1 MVNGDQPFVLLDDA
15 RTSAAAPA
23 RLYRSPVEI
32 VHAHSAAEVKAAFER
47 LDAARRGGLHAAG
60 YIGYDAGHIFEPK
73 LAARLTATKSPLLWF
88 GLFESYSTI
97 AAADVPQYLPS
108 PQAAWIGSP
117 QPRISRRDYTTAL
130 AIVQAYIAAGDI
142 YQANLTFPCDVAI
155 EGHPLSIYAG
165 LRARAKS
172 GYGGVI
178 YTGTEWLLS
187 LSPEL
192 FFTLN
197 DGKLTTKPMK
207 GTAARKGD
215 DFAEIDTLYT
225 DPKQRAENLMIV
237 DLLRNDL
244 ARVAEPGSV
253 KVPALFEIES
263 YPTVHQMT
271 STITATLRSDLCAT
285 DVLRAIFPC
294 GSITGAPK
302 IRAMEIISE
311 VEHTPRG
318 VYTGSIGHIDPNGD
332 AAFNVAIRTLQIGDG
347 ANTAS
352 LGLGSGIV
360 ADSNAASEWQ
370 ECLDKGAFVAS
381 PIDFDLIETMR
392 FDPDGGITLLDGHI
406 ARLAASAK
414 QFGIPF
420 NRHDVRNALQAATIR
435 HAGIRKLRL
444 MLSRAGG
451 IAIDIGPLPA
461 KPEGVVDVAVV
472 PLPVD
477 RRDVRLRHKTT
488 DRAFYDDARRASGAF
503 EVLFTDTEGY
513 LTEGSFTN
521 IFVPCD
527 GMLLT
532 PPAHR
537 GLLPG
542 VFRAALLAS
551 GNCVEADL
559 RLDDLRAFDG
569 QGSFFIGNA
578 LRGLL
583 PAKLKT

>member
-15 RTSAAAPA
+15 RPPGAAALA
-23 RLYRSPVEI
+23 RLYQAPVEI
-32 VHAHSAAEVKAAFER
+32 IEAYSASEVDAALER
-47 LDAARRGGLHAAG
+47 LDAARRDGLYAAG
-60 YIGYDAGHIFEPK
+60 YLSYGAGHIFEPK
-73 LAARLTATKSPLLWF
+73 LAARFAPEATPSLWF
-88 GLFESYSTI
+88 GLFESYTAI
-97 AAADVPQYLPS
+97 ASADVPKYLPA
-108 PQAAWIGSP
+108 PEAAWIGKP
-117 QPRISRRDYTTAL
+117 APRISRRDYDTAL

-142 YQANLTFPCDVAI
+142 YQANLTFPCDVAL

-165 LRARAKS
+165 LRGRAKS
-172 GYGGVI
+172 GYGGVV
-178 YTGTEWLLS
+178 YTGKDWLLS

-192 FFTLN
+192 FFTLEN
-197 DGKLTTKPMK
+197 NKLTTKPMK
-207 GTAARKGD
+207 GTAARHATPELD
-215 DFAEIDTLYT
+215 AAAMDNLQS

-237 DLLRNDL
+237 DLLRNDF

-271 STITATLRSDLCAT
+271 STITAALRSGLNAT
-285 DVLRAIFPC
+285 DVLRATFPC

-302 IRAMEIISE
+302 IRAMEVIAE
-311 VEHTPRG
+311 VERAPRG
-318 VYTGSIGHIDPNGD
+318 VYTGSIGRIDPSGD

-347 ANTAS
+347 AHSAT

-381 PIDFDLIETMR
+381 PITFDLIETMR

-420 NRHDVRNALQAATIR
+420 NRHDVGNALQAATIR

-444 MLSRAGG
+444 MLSRSGG
-451 IAIDIGPLPA
+451 VAIEIGPLPP
-461 KPEGVVDVAVV
+461 KPDGVVEVAVV

-477 RRDVRLRHKTT
+477 IRDVRLSHKTT
-488 DRAFYDDARRASGAF
+488 DRAFYDEARRASGAF
-503 EVLFTDTEGY
+503 EVLFTDPSGH

-521 IFVPCD
+521 IFVPRD
-527 GMLLT
+527 GLFLT
-532 PPAHR
+532 PPLSR

-542 VFRAALLAS
+542 VFRAELVARGAAI
-551 GNCVEADL
+551 EADL
-559 RLDDLRAFDG
+559 TIADLRNG
-569 QGSFFIGNA
+569 FFIGNA

-583 PAKLKT
+583 SAKLKT

>member
-15 RTSAAAPA
+15 RASAAAPA

-47 LDAARRGGLHAAG
+47 LDAARRAGLYAAG
-60 YIGYDAGHIFEPK
+60 YLNYGAGHIFEPK
-73 LAARLTATKSPLLWF
+73 LAARFAAEKSPTLWF
-88 GLFESYSTI
+88 GLFESYTTI
-97 AAADVPQYLPS
+97 AAADVAQYLPA
-108 PQAAWIGSP
+108 PQAARIGSP

-142 YQANLTFPCDVAI
+142 YQANLTFPCDVAL
-155 EGHPLSIYAG
+155 EGHPMSIYAG
-165 LRARAKS
+165 LRGRAKS

-271 STITATLRSDLCAT
+271 STITATLRSDLSAT

-311 VEHTPRG
+311 VEQSPRG
-318 VYTGSIGHIDPNGD
+318 VYTGSMGHIDPNGD

-347 ANTAS
+347 ANMAT

-360 ADSNAASEWQ
+360 ADSSAASEWQ

-435 HAGIRKLRL
+435 HAGVRKLRL

-451 IAIDIGPLPA
+451 IAIEIAPLPS

-488 DRAFYDDARRASGAF
+488 DRAFYDDARRAAGAF

-521 IFVPCD
+521 IFVPSD
-527 GMLLT
+527 GLLLT

-559 RLDDLRAFDG
+559 RPDDLRAFDG

-583 PAKLKT
+583 PARVK

>member
-15 RTSAAAPA
+15 GASLAAPA
-23 RLYRSPVEI
+23 RLYRAPIEVI
-32 VHAHSAAEVKAAFER
+32 AAHSAAEVEAGFDR
-47 LDAARRGGLHAAG
+47 LDTARRDGLYAAG
-60 YIGYDAGHIFEPK
+60 YLSYGAGHIFEPK
-73 LAARLTATKSPLLWF
+73 LAARFAAEKGPTLWF
-88 GLFESYSTI
+88 GLFESYTTI
-97 AAADVPQYLPS
+97 AAADVAQYLPA
-108 PQAAWIGSP
+108 PQAAWIGRP
-117 QPRISRRDYTTAL
+117 QPRIARGDYTTAL

-142 YQANLTFPCDVAI
+142 YQANLTFPCDVAL

-165 LRARAKS
+165 LRGRAKS

-207 GTAARKGD
+207 GTAARRPTPELDGD
-215 DFAEIDTLYT
+215 AIDALHN

-271 STITATLRSDLCAT
+271 STITATLRSNLNAT

-318 VYTGSIGHIDPNGD
+318 IYTGSIGHIDPNGD
-332 AAFNVAIRTLQIGDG
+332 AAFNVAIRTLQIDDG
-347 ANTAS
+347 ANTAT

-360 ADSNAASEWQ
+360 ADSVAASEWQ

-444 MLSRAGG
+444 MLSRTGG
-451 IAIDIGPLPA
+451 VAIEIGPLPA
-461 KPEGVVDVAVV
+461 KPEGVVDIAVV

-477 RRDVRLRHKTT
+477 SRDVRLRHKTT
-488 DRAFYDDARRASGAF
+488 DRAFYDEARRAAGAF
-503 EVLFTDTEGY
+503 EVLFTDTDGY

-521 IFVPCD
+521 LFVPRD

-559 RLDDLRAFDG
+559 TITDLRDV
-569 QGSFFIGNA
+569 FFIGNA